1 MVRFVHIA
9 DVHLGNKQYGS
20 EERQMDF
27 AQAFLDAIRFAVEEK
42 VDFILIAG
50 DLFHKKTEMDP
61 MTLLQASKV
70 LEIPKKE
77 GIPVIGVEGNHDST
91 YFRES
96 YSWMDYLAVNGL
108 MINLKPSFEDG
119 KIRLEEWDGKS
130 GAYYDFNGIRIYG
143 MKYYGSISERIIEEY
158 FAKIKTSEYTIFM
171 AHIGV
176 EGYVRNMYGCI
187 PSAKIHK
194 LGRKVDYIALG
205 HVHKAFV
212 EKNLVFNPGSL
223 EACDISETGYE
234 RGIFMVEIEED
245 NTKATKASKTTKA
258 TLKREFYEPREFVIL
273 NYRIKK
279 GIEELKRFLSSER
292 EKTKPKNKPVIDL
305 TLDVERSLKN
315 ALEEDEIK
323 MLISEYFDPLLIRLH
338 WNVRDHFRPTMLDLS
353 TKESI
358 ERSVVEQLL
367 DNYDYGKIAQE
378 VLKLKKLFSTSFDLR
393 MVDKL
398 IDDLLSEKSTSQKDS
413 GLARNLRDLR
423 DSVDGLEESD
433 LEDLE
438 EKEKAEPK
446 LEEEEVW
453 DWRKARDKGSR
464 FRKRKKL

>member
-1 MVRFVHIA
+1 MVKFVHMA
-9 DVHLGNKQYGS
+9 DIHLGNKQYGS

-27 AQAFLDAIRFAVEEK
+27 AQAFLDAIKFAVEEK

-61 MTLLQASKV
+61 VTLLQARKV
-70 LEIPKKE
+70 LEIPKEE

-91 YFRES
+91 YFRDS

-119 KIRLEEWDGKS
+119 KLKLEEWNGKS
-130 GAYYDFNGIRIYG
+130 GAYYEFNGIRIYG

-158 FAKIKTSEYTIFM
+158 FAKMRSSKNTIFM

-223 EACDISETGYE
+223 EACDITEIAYE
-234 RGIFMVEIEED
+234 RGIFVVDMEND
-245 NTKATKASKTTKA
+245 GPKA
-258 TLKREFYEPREFVIL
+258 TLKKDFYEPRDFVIL
-273 NYRIKK
+273 KYRVKK
-279 GIEELKRFLSSER
+279 GIEGLKGFLSSER
-292 EKTKPKNKPVIDL
+292 KKIKLKNKPVIDL
-305 TLDVERSLKN
+305 TLDVERSLRN
-315 ALEEDEIK
+315 SLEEDKIK
-323 MLISEYFDPLLIRLH
+323 ELISEYFDPLLIRLH
-338 WNVRDHFRPTMLDLS
+338 WDVRDHFRPTMLDLS

-367 DNYDYGKIAQE
+367 DNYKYGKIAPE
-378 VLKLKKLFSTSFDLR
+378 VLKLKKLFSTSFDLE
-393 MVDKL
+393 MVDRL
-398 IDDLLSEKSTSQKDS
+398 IDDLLFEREDAKSPQKDS
-413 GLARNLRDLR
+413 VLAEELKDSV
-423 DSVDGLEESD
+423 DSVDGIEKLDLGKEMEKSESD
-433 LEDLE
+433 I
-438 EKEKAEPK
+438 
-446 LEEEEVW
+446 EEEEVW
-453 DWRKARDKGSR
+453 DWRRACDKGGR
-464 FRKRKKL
+464 PRKRKKL